1 MGIWVA
7 EAKGTTGDYLSPFF
21 VVTTDWENYKE
32 SVTSTRSRVQ
42 IPVPPKK
49 KNQGLFSSRFWRLG
63 GVRVNPPLGNA
74 FYWWELFRAL
84 KQHRASHT
92 RHRVN

>member
-49 KNQGLFSSRFWRLG
+49 KKIKVYLAPGSG
-63 GVRVNPPLGNA
+63 G
-74 FYWWELFRAL
+74 WEV
-84 KQHRASHT
+84 SG
-92 RHRVN
+92 